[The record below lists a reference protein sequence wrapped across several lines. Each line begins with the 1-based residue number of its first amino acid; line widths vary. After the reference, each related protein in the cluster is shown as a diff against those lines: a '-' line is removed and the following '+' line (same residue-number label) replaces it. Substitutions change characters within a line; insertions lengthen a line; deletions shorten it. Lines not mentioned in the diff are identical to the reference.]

1 MLGLP
6 VLNKSVMAT
15 FKYHIVD
22 RQGNRVES
30 NIPDQTQAETFLQFL
45 KDKNPHEEYTVER
58 ERIYTVKGLGR
69 DPDLH

>member
-1 MLGLP
+1 
-6 VLNKSVMAT
+6 MAT

-22 RQGNRVES
+22 SRNNVIEGNL
-30 NIPDQTQAETFLQFL
+30 PDEEHAKTVVGFL
-45 KDKNPHEEYTVER
+45 KEQNPTETYEIQE

>member
-1 MLGLP
+1 
-6 VLNKSVMAT
+6 MAT

-22 RQGNRVES
+22 SQGQVVES
-30 NIPDQTQAETFLQFL
+30 NLPDEEHAKTVIGFL
-45 KDKNPHEEYTVER
+45 KEQNPTETYEIQE

>member
-1 MLGLP
+1 
-6 VLNKSVMAT
+6 MAT

-22 RQGNRVES
+22 SRNNVIES
-30 NIPDQTQAETFLQFL
+30 NLPDEERAKTVIRFLKEQNPAETYEIQ
-45 KDKNPHEEYTVER
+45 E

>member
-22 RQGNRVES
+22 RQGTRVES
-30 NIPDQTQAETFLQFL
+30 NIPAEDQAETFLQFL
-45 KDKNPHEEYTVER
+45 KDKNPHETYTIEK
-58 ERIYTVKGLGR
+58 ERIYTVTGLGR

>member
-1 MLGLP
+1 
-6 VLNKSVMAT
+6 MAT

-22 RQGNRVES
+22 SQGQVVES
-30 NIPDQTQAETFLQFL
+30 NLPDEEHAKTVIRFLKEQNPAETYEIQ
-45 KDKNPHEEYTVER
+45 E